1 MENQK
6 REKRFNKEFKVI
18 FGSSPIF
25 ETIKKL
31 YVNDDIK
38 NIKTAENFLV
48 KIKYTKSGELNKNSL
63 PMMKKLL
70 DLEVEDKGDE
80 VYYKK
85 LIIND
90 YMIQE
95 QHYNYKTNRYQFQD
109 VKRAM
114 KGRKNILYV
123 QTVKFYNEKKEQI
136 TMESKTL
143 DDFNLMGAFFNDGS
157 IEKMF
162 NDYNIDNNGTI
173 TMATRDINK
182 QFYETVDKRM
192 TANSDFEWVCIA
204 LNKLDNKY
212 YSVIETRAF
221 KEIKTKGGA
230 KKQIYKEN
238 DTGTCVYDGFLNF
251 FETKSEG
258 NRNAKAIYNKLI
270 KEEAKYKKAYT
281 DETLSEICEFTNSSL
296 TIRDLIHGKD
306 KIFKTEYA
314 RFSITFINTKFNHL
328 DLTVNEYK
336 DIQEVSEEEME
347 ALKFKNDFYIEH
359 FGTLTTLDTK
369 YKIKDTEF
377 KKVYKEWKKENKYH
391 EKFILEESDEY
402 KLIKNFDYNLHSF
415 FRSDC
420 NGENFL
426 IDDNLYDELDI
437 KKSYYNYSNIEN
449 NKFYRG
455 IPSGS
460 FINVKVENNYFI
472 KDFEEH
478 LENGLIGYY
487 NILVVDYKSKGF
499 ELERLGIKKGLKYVF
514 TSCQIELL
522 KNFIEIEFL
531 YISFSVACD
540 MKFNEKFLEKFGG
553 SGLSYYC
560 KAWGMMLCQD
570 GDEFMTVK
578 PLKCDYN
585 YYSYIENDDFIL
597 YKKDNLIKI
606 HYNNKEKKSFIH
618 IGYYIHSYCKTL
630 ILDQILNNMNINDV
644 FGVKLDSIVFKKG
657 SQFDFNKNVFHN
669 DYKKCKIESLL
680 LSSSLLDF
688 NSSDSF
694 NEYSGYVR
702 DYIQDDNYI
711 YDDEERNYNFKPSF
725 LQTGEI
731 IKKRCILMTGKGGAG
746 KTSSLLSALPLKNT
760 CYTTTCWNLIQG
772 KKNEIEEMKKK
783 YDGLLGYSLPSLL
796 GELNEG
802 EYGKKKI
809 VQKVY
814 NSNIKMIIIDE
825 ATLWDEKAF
834 YKISNDYKDC
844 FIFVIGDVE
853 DDGFFYQCNIQNKVI
868 DNKKNI
874 FHSVKY
880 FKNYRFDENLNNK
893 LDILRA
899 EMKKNYDNNHI
910 FETVKLLF
918 KDRFFNKED
927 IIFGDNDI
935 GISEKDDKKNEDE
948 LTNYFINKGAK
959 PRYYVKR
966 TYKEKNQ
973 LRGQEIMEEP
983 THKNYELKL
992 FKTIHSF
999 QGLDLTNDNNI
1010 IISCKTNFDKNL
1022 WYTALSRARRENQ
1035 IYIIKY

>member
-6 REKRFNKEFKVI
+6 RTRRFDKEFKVI
-18 FGSSPIF
+18 FGSSPIYN
-25 ETIKKL
+25 TVKKL
-31 YVNDDIK
+31 YVKDDIK

-48 KIKYTKSGELNKNSL
+48 KIKYTKKGDINKNSL

-90 YMIQE
+90 YWIKQE
-95 QHYNYKTNRYQFQD
+95 NYNYRTNRYQFQD
-109 VKRAM
+109 VKKAM

-123 QTVKFYNEKKEQI
+123 QTIKFYDENNKQI
-136 TMESKTL
+136 TYPKDVDEDPFLHLERMFMEYEL
-143 DDFNLMGAFFNDGS
+143 
-157 IEKMF
+157 
-162 NDYNIDNNGTI
+162 YNTNGVI
-173 TMATRDINK
+173 TMTTRDINK
-182 QFYETVDKRM
+182 QFYETVDKKVSGSGL
-192 TANSDFEWVCIA
+192 AGYEWVCIY
-204 LNKLDNKY
+204 LNDINKKY

-336 DIQEVSEEEME
+336 DVEEVSEEEME

-455 IPSGS
+455 VPSGS

-578 PLKCDYN
+578 PLKCDNN
-585 YYSYIENDDFIL
+585 YYSYIKNDDFSL

-606 HYNNKEKKSFIH
+606 HYNNKEKKSYIH

-644 FGVKLDSIVFKKG
+644 FGVKLDSIVFKKD

-669 DYKKCKIESLL
+669 DYKKCKVESLL
-680 LSSSLLDF
+680 LSSSLLDLD
-688 NSSDSF
+688 SSDSF

-702 DYIQDDNYI
+702 DYIQDDNYL

-746 KTSSLLSALPLKNT
+746 KTSSLLSTLPLKNT
-760 CYTTTCWNLIQG
+760 CYSTICWNLIQG
-772 KKNEIEEMKKK
+772 IKQK
-783 YDGLLGYSLPSLL
+783 YKGVLGYSIPSLM
-796 GELNEG
+796 GEMSND
-802 EYGKKKI
+802 EYGGKKKQ

-814 NSNIKMIIIDE
+814 NSNIKYIIIDE
-825 ATLWDEKAF
+825 ATLWDEKIF

-899 EMKKNYDNNHI
+899 EMKKNYNNNHI
-910 FETVKLLF
+910 LETVKQLF
-918 KDRFFNKED
+918 GDRFFNKED
-927 IIFGDNDI
+927 INFGDNDI
-935 GISEKDDKKNEDE
+935 GISEKDDTKNEDE

-959 PRYYVKR
+959 PRYYIKR

-983 THKNYELKL
+983 MHKNFELKL

-999 QGLDLTNDNNI
+999 QGLDLTNNNNI

-1022 WYTALSRARRENQ
+1022 FYTALSRARREDQ
-1035 IYIIKY
+1035 IYIMKY